1 MSKPKKKRNKS
12 YRPKDASIPGL
23 VFDLIR
29 GPRLN
34 ANEFDILDSLG
45 TAALTAVQLTSMSLQ
60 SFIRFDT
67 ICCHLYLLAPHFEH
81 TLENRMLAQYA
92 RQALA
97 VIWGDTNKPYEE
109 RLVMNNRDCA
119 KTLAKVLGTALE
131 TVKTMWSNVSRQE
144 LEAMEN
150 ALPTMPRPGDYES
163 VICFP
168 GDPDAEKFAGREG
181 RVLIHGGVRPG
192 SLAVVNGVTFWH
204 SDDDRLIRITEPVFV
219 VFTDREVPLK
229 SA

>member
-1 MSKPKKKRNKS
+1 
-12 YRPKDASIPGL
+12 
-23 VFDLIR
+23 
-29 GPRLN
+29 
-34 ANEFDILDSLG
+34 
-45 TAALTAVQLTSMSLQ
+45 
-60 SFIRFDT
+60 
-67 ICCHLYLLAPHFEH
+67 
-81 TLENRMLAQYA
+81 MLAQYA
-92 RQALA
+92 RQALC

-109 RLVMNNRDCA
+109 RWIMNNRECA
-119 KTLAKVLGTALE
+119 KTLSKVLGTALE
-131 TVKTMWSNVSRQE
+131 TVRHMWANVSRQE

-192 SLAVVNGVTFWH
+192 SLAVVDGVTFWH